1 MGLKERRETALA
13 PGEIA
18 RHRADLAKATS
29 GRRRLDLILD
39 ARSPQ
44 ALVRALPADE
54 LYLVIR
60 DIGLAD
66 AAPLVQLASAEQ
78 FKVFLDLDAWR
89 KDAFDPSRALPWL
102 RAARAGALDDPKAA
116 ARWAR
121 KLATLDRELLFLV
134 LRSALI
140 VHDLEE
146 DEDPEI
152 VNDRFMRTP
161 ENKYI
166 LEFTVDGA
174 EYVAVKG
181 ILDDLYAENAFMA
194 TRLLSAI
201 RSELDSELSETALRW
216 RSARLS
222 DLGFPTLEEALSWF
236 ARPPAA
242 PSAAHPGLPA
252 RPPGFWI
259 AAHPGT
265 GLLDR
270 AAALLPDGERAALEP
285 QLVAAA
291 NAVLVA
297 DSTDPGD
304 AEAVGRALA
313 RRPRPHRAGA
323 GGPRRRGRAAGRR
336 GARGGPGEAALPG
349 GVRPRPGAQVA
360 RGAAPQGAR
369 RGTRESPLLDAP
381 LGEALAALCL
391 KRPRFHPGI
400 EAERSRWGAPALA
413 AIPTRPFMTTLDVT
427 RTAAALDA
435 AEGLVALGA
444 RLGLLPKPGEPAGL
458 HRLSARYLTALAN
471 ERLGRSFSA
480 APIPAGELRAAA
492 DAIERGGVDHPSLA
506 DAGEPAALLRAL
518 AAQRA
523 EELRASVDAGASDP
537 ATIGAIVCGP

>member
-1 MGLKERRETALA
+1 MGLKERREAALA

-18 RHRADLAKATS
+18 RHRADLAKAS

-39 ARSPQ
+39 ARNPQ

-89 KDAFDPSRALPWL
+89 QNELDPTRAMVWL
-102 RAARAGALDDPKAA
+102 RAARAGSLDDPKAA

-140 VHDLEE
+140 IHDLEE
-146 DEDPEI
+146 NDDPDFE
-152 VNDRFMRTP
+152 NDRTMRTP

-174 EYVAVKG
+174 EYVAVRG
-181 ILDDLYAENAFMA
+181 LLDDLYAEDAFMA
-194 TRLLSAI
+194 TRLLSGI

-216 RSARLS
+216 RASRLA
-222 DLGFPTLEEALSWF
+222 DLGFPTLEEASSWF

-242 PSAAHPGLPA
+242 PSAHHPGLPS

-270 AAALLPDGERAALEP
+270 AAALLSDDERAALEP

-297 DSTDPGD
+297 DATDPGD
-304 AEAVGRALA
+304 AESVERALA
-313 RRPRPHRAGA
+313 AARALIELGLEARAGA
-323 GGPRRRGRAAGRR
+323 DEPRAAEALADVPVKRLFQEGFGRVLALKWR
-336 GARGGPGEAALPG
+336 AERLLKDHGA
-349 GVRPRPGAQVA
+349 
-360 RGAAPQGAR
+360 
-369 RGTRESPLLDAP
+369 GTRESPLLDAP
-381 LGEALAALCL
+381 LGEALASLCL
-391 KRPRFHPGI
+391 KRPRFHPGV
-400 EAERSRWGAPALA
+400 EAERSRWGA
-413 AIPTRPFMTTLDVT
+413 
-427 RTAAALDA
+427 
-435 AEGLVALGA
+435 
-444 RLGLLPKPGEPAGL
+444 
-458 HRLSARYLTALAN
+458 
-471 ERLGRSFSA
+471 
-480 APIPAGELRAAA
+480 
-492 DAIERGGVDHPSLA
+492 
-506 DAGEPAALLRAL
+506 
-518 AAQRA
+518 
-523 EELRASVDAGASDP
+523 
-537 ATIGAIVCGP
+537 